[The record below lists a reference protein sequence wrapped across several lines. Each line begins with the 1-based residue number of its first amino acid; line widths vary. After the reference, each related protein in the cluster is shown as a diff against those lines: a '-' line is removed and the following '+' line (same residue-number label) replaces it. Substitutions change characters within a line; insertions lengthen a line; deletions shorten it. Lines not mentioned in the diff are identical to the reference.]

1 MDIKL
6 INVNSR
12 NIDKEKYDASN
23 FIFDLDEE
31 INNVAYIKLG
41 SIEIPI
47 TAYTFLSS
55 KKNVSFK
62 IGDGVNIDT
71 VTIEDG
77 NYTTDS
83 LIVVIQTHLDNIN
96 TTRSKNYAIDI
107 NTINGKMFFTSDD
120 SMNLDFSSDSEYGS
134 LGYYMGFTEDSYT
147 GTRVDADC
155 VVHLHDPLYY
165 FLNINDF
172 NNLQDYNVPNVF
184 AKLIKNVGSY
194 DYLIEGKGDF
204 VTKEMVFRSPINLN
218 KLKVQLL
225 DFKGNIINLNG
236 NNYSFTLEVGYIYD
250 KRLYEQI
257 NNGGVP
263 NGDNRTKF
271 FY

>member
-12 NIDKEKYDASN
+12 NIDKDKYDASN

-83 LIVVIQTHLDNIN
+83 LMLVIQTHLDNIN

-107 NTINGKMFFTSDD
+107 NT
-120 SMNLDFSSDSEYGS
+120 
-134 LGYYMGFTEDSYT
+134 
-147 GTRVDADC
+147 
-155 VVHLHDPLYY
+155 
-165 FLNINDF
+165 
-172 NNLQDYNVPNVF
+172 
-184 AKLIKNVGSY
+184 
-194 DYLIEGKGDF
+194 
-204 VTKEMVFRSPINLN
+204 
-218 KLKVQLL
+218 
-225 DFKGNIINLNG
+225 
-236 NNYSFTLEVGYIYD
+236 
-250 KRLYEQI
+250 
-257 NNGGVP
+257 
-263 NGDNRTKF
+263 
-271 FY
+271 

>member
-1 MDIKL
+1 
-6 INVNSR
+6 
-12 NIDKEKYDASN
+12 
-23 FIFDLDEE
+23 
-31 INNVAYIKLG
+31 
-41 SIEIPI
+41 
-47 TAYTFLSS
+47 
-55 KKNVSFK
+55 
-62 IGDGVNIDT
+62 
-71 VTIEDG
+71 
-77 NYTTDS
+77 
-83 LIVVIQTHLDNIN
+83 
-96 TTRSKNYAIDI
+96 
-107 NTINGKMFFTSDD
+107 
-120 SMNLDFSSDSEYGS
+120 
-134 LGYYMGFTEDSYT
+134 MGFTEDSYT
-147 GTRVDADC
+147 GTRVDADS

-204 VTKEMVFRSPINLN
+204 VSKEMVFRSPINLN

-225 DFKGNIINLNG
+225 DFKGNIIDLNG